1 MEFRG
6 FSFVVVSVLVS
17 IIITDQPWYSFP
29 LTVKSYC
36 TLSALM
42 IFAECLHDSDESSSP
57 HTADQMTQAVE
68 DLNGTTTASVEKVHN
83 TIFALTIILC

>member
-1 MEFRG
+1 
-6 FSFVVVSVLVS
+6 
-17 IIITDQPWYSFP
+17 
-29 LTVKSYC
+29 
-36 TLSALM
+36 M